1 MSNDFERAIS
11 DLLNQSPSTP
21 EKFSQPSKMIQFPIN
36 QIKVGPRFRDDVGDL
51 TPLIESIKERGL
63 LHPILITPKGELIAG
78 YRRYLA
84 YKELGMESIDA
95 KIVDVGDVKELEMD
109 ENLARKDFTLSEK
122 AEIAEFLLNKEKE
135 LARQRMRLGGA
146 RKSELSDSE
155 KGRALEKVARRLGL
169 SRPTLQKAMEVVASG
184 REDLIK
190 EMDQTGRV
198 DPIYRKLKNPK
209 STSSNLARFSQPELE
224 FKIEAILEIMEEAD
238 NPDFIALK
246 QEYSIYK
253 SLERLN
259 QKVIFRIIETAEKQG
274 LALGEEQ
281 VNELREAQA
290 KAVKHYFKKRVIKAL
305 ELYVNNM

>member
-1 MSNDFERAIS
+1 MNVYLGAIQNFS
-11 DLLNQSPSTP
+11 LG
-21 EKFSQPSKMIQFPIN
+21 KFQFFDKKNGLIN
-36 QIKVGPRFRDDVGDL
+36 
-51 TPLIESIKERGL
+51 
-63 LHPILITPKGELIAG
+63 PILLTSEGELIAG

-84 YKELGMESIDA
+84 CKKLGMKTIDA
-95 KIVDVGDVKELEMD
+95 KIVEVEDLKELEID

-209 STSSNLARFSQPELE
+209 STSNLTCFSQTELE

-246 QEYSIYK
+246 QEFLIYK

-259 QKVIFRIIETAEKQG
+259 QKVIFRIIETAEKHG

-290 KAVKHYFKKRVIKAL
+290 KAVKHYFKKRVIKTL
-305 ELYVNNM
+305 ELYVNNI